1 MTETSTEIAISPT
14 HRLERVAPKDLQA
27 EAIAIREIQK
37 SVLVEDTDYGIIPGT
52 KKPSLYKA
60 GAEILLKWAQLGY
73 RLSVVEI
80 DRDPEGRKY
89 GVTYRA
95 SVYRLDTPDVPLAE
109 ADGYCG
115 YDENGRDA
123 HVNDWGKSIA
133 REPWNTIVAMS
144 AKRAVVAATR
154 AATGTSG
161 LFTQDVE
168 DPAYRERSE
177 ANGKNGST
185 EGPPVITAKFDSKC
199 VVCQGPIKK
208 GEKVVYEK
216 GKGAWHPTCDPRSG
230 DGEDIT
236 PSKEEV
242 ASATVV
248 NKEEAFDPNPQ
259 SEKPAGKDAIPGVD
273 LSTRPLLAA
282 VNDLAGK
289 LGLTPQET
297 TNLAGKLF
305 KRNVDLGALSES
317 DAEKFGREL
326 QARWDAKV
334 EKEAK

>member
-1 MTETSTEIAISPT
+1 MGEPSTEIAISPT

-73 RLSVVEI
+73 RLGVVEV

-89 GVTYRA
+89 GVTYRC
-95 SVYRLDTPDVPLAE
+95 SVYRLDAPEIPLAE

-177 ANGKNGST
+177 ANGKSSASEN
-185 EGPPVITAKFDSKC
+185 GPPVITAKFDSKC
-199 VVCQGPIKK
+199 IVCQGPIKK

-216 GKGAWHPTCDPRSG
+216 GKGAWHPTCDPRAG
-230 DGEDIT
+230 DGEDVPPKST
-236 PSKEEV
+236 DEDWNPAPTEAV
-242 ASATVV
+242 DPTV
-248 NKEEAFDPNPQ
+248 P
-259 SEKPAGKDAIPGVD
+259 KPASKDAIPDVD
-273 LSTRPLLAA
+273 PRTKPLLNAA
-282 VNDLAGK
+282 NDLA
-289 LGLTPQET
+289 LRLSLTSQEVGNIAT
-297 TNLAGKLF
+297 KLF
-305 KRNVDLGALSES
+305 KRTVASKDLPGLSEA
-317 DAEKFGREL
+317 DAERLVTEL
-326 QARWDAKV
+326 EARWKA
-334 EKEAK
+334 ETGGEG